1 MAILVTLGRLLLL
14 FVLVGMIYWA
24 PPAWQLWNL
33 PLLVLI
39 MLMDALDGVVAR
51 AFGESSLF
59 GATFDIAADRI
70 VETVLWVVL
79 GHIGLVPIWA
89 AIVFILRGNIVDA
102 IRNSA
107 AASEGVAPF
116 DMMQSPLGRFLVG
129 GRFMRGLY
137 NTVKMATFGL
147 ALLLQPL
154 PLLYPA
160 WWAGAGAAA
169 GFVLIVLVW
178 ISVALCLVRGAPVVI
193 EFLAT
198 SAAPKAAPAHDQR
211 YHEAAE

>member
-1 MAILVTLGRLLLL
+1 MANLVTLCRLLLL

-24 PPAWQLWNL
+24 PPAWQLWSL

-39 MLMDALDGVVAR
+39 MLMDALDGFVAR
-51 AFGESSLF
+51 AFGETSLF
-59 GATFDIAADRI
+59 GATFDIAADRV

-116 DMMQSPLGRFLVG
+116 EMMQSPVGRFLVG
-129 GRFMRGLY
+129 GRFMRGFY

-154 PLLYPA
+154 PVLYPGFWA
-160 WWAGAGAAA
+160 EAGGPAGA
-169 GFVLIVLVW
+169 VLTVLVW

-193 EFLAT
+193 EFLGAKPA
-198 SAAPKAAPAHDQR
+198 SAAAPAPER
-211 YHEAAE
+211 IYHEAAE